1 MFYQGWKPIRCE
13 YGKIFCPQP
22 VDTNWAVWQASNNV
36 AGCLTDWLTDWVR
49 RDLEMH
55 SHLKGEVGEGGGGG
69 GGADQQPGGQVG
81 EAWSLLSWA
90 GWWLWTTRQQKKTV
104 VPVRIDSVRNPGF
117 WNITR
122 MFVLGRK
129 VFSELWGAYYSSG
142 RAHTEKKNTIKFT
155 PERTYRHTR
164 LGRLQFL
171 IKLAIASL

>member
-1 MFYQGWKPIRCE
+1 MI
-13 YGKIFCPQP
+13 KISRSSRWLSVESFSFNYILECFKKAESLLDANMAKYFVCPQL
-22 VDTNWAVWQASNNV
+22 VDTDWGVWQASNNV
-36 AGCLTDWLTDWVR
+36 AGWLTDWVR
-49 RDLEMH
+49 RYLEMH
-55 SHLKGEVGEGGGGG
+55 SHLKGEVGEGGEGG

-81 EAWSLLSWA
+81 EAWSPLSWA

-142 RAHTEKKNTIKFT
+142 RAHTEKKNTKVYSRKDI
-155 PERTYRHTR
+155 
-164 LGRLQFL
+164 
-171 IKLAIASL
+171 